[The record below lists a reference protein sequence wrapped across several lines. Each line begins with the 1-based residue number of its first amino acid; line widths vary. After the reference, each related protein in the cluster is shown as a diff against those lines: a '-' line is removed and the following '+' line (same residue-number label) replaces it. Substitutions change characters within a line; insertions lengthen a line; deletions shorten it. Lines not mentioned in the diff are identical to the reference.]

1 MIRNLVFDAYGTLIS
16 TGNGSVEATRRI
28 FAPYSPGQT
37 PEEIYKRWKALH
49 KQNMRQRTG
58 FLTEREIFIQDL
70 GMLFD
75 FYHIQADPVLEVR
88 PMLESL
94 YHRSLFPET
103 REVIDR
109 LSGKYGIVIG
119 STTDTAPLLHTLE
132 AEALAVSP
140 VFTSESL
147 RCYKPEKAFY
157 DAILARMGWQADEC
171 CFIGDSIEDDVKGPM
186 AAGMHAVLVDRH
198 GRYKPESPADPFHVV
213 SSLSE
218 LPMLN

>member
-132 AEALAVSP
+132 AEALAGSP

-147 RCYKPEKAFY
+147 RCDKPEKAFY
-157 DAILARMGWQADEC
+157 DAILARMGW
-171 CFIGDSIEDDVKGPM
+171 
-186 AAGMHAVLVDRH
+186 
-198 GRYKPESPADPFHVV
+198 
-213 SSLSE
+213 
-218 LPMLN
+218 